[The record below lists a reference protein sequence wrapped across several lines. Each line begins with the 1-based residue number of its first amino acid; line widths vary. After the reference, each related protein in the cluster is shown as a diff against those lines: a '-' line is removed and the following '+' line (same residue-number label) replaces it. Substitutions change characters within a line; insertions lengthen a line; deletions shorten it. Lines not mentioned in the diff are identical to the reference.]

1 MNWNAFMVV
10 LPINILIIWAIVE
23 DIKEII
29 KREENERIRE
39 ANLLRDTIHIDV
51 SEKDLEMLDMNIRRS
66 EFNTRNEYLRGTIKE
81 LSKINLKKFFKKSP
95 NKLYVN
101 NIFL

>member
-39 ANLLRDTIHIDV
+39 ANLLRDTIYIDV
-51 SEKDLEMLDMNIRRS
+51 SEKDLEMLDMNIKRS
-66 EFNTRNEYLRGTIKE
+66 QYLTRNEYIRGIIKE
-81 LSKINLKKFFKKSP
+81 L
-95 NKLYVN
+95 NKDA
-101 NIFL
+101 

>member
-10 LPINILIIWAIVE
+10 LPINILIIRAIIE

-29 KREENERIRE
+29 KREKNERIRE

-81 LSKINLKKFFKKSP
+81 LSKDA
-95 NKLYVN
+95 
-101 NIFL
+101 

>member
-10 LPINILIIWAIVE
+10 LPINILIIWAIIK

-66 EFNTRNEYLRGTIKE
+66 EFNTRNEYLRGIIKE
-81 LSKINLKKFFKKSP
+81 L
-95 NKLYVN
+95 NKDA
-101 NIFL
+101 